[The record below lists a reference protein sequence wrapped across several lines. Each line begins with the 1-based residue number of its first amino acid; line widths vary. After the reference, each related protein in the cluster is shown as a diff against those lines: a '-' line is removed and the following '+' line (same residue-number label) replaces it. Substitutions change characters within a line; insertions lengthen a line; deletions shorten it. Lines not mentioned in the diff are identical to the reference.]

1 MPSLCSAFVSGVC
14 AEVGLSSAFKA
25 VEIKTNNSNNIC
37 GDIQLT
43 LTSLGKGLTGDA
55 HTATTAR
62 ELREATHMPAMEDQ
76 VTPAE
81 GNARKSPLPMEV
93 DAVEQPT
100 QYVQKRYCNS

>member
-25 VEIKTNNSNNIC
+25 VEIKTNNSNSIC
-37 GDIQLT
+37 GDNQPMLAA
-43 LTSLGKGLTGDA
+43 LGKEPTGDA

-62 ELREATHMPAMEDQ
+62 ELWEATHMPAMEDQ

-81 GNARKSPLPMEV
+81 GNARKFP
-93 DAVEQPT
+93 
-100 QYVQKRYCNS
+100 RR